1 MNETLQAVVR
11 DALALLVTLRE
22 ERVPVEEAMERL
34 RPLKERHPGYWLNMV
49 WERETFG
56 DAIHYDILIG
66 ADRGTYSLSY
76 CADEET
82 PWAVRGTQRIN
93 ETLVVR
99 VNDEPVYIHQ
109 AITSLDHAWHTLH
122 IGRHF
127 MDMCLVDKELRVN
140 PVDVTDEELDE
151 AMTEFRRRRRLFTVA
166 QVERW
171 MREHGTPQVQLE
183 AHLRDEVA
191 RAKLRL
197 RVAAGREEGYFQQHG
212 AGFDRV
218 QVARIHVSDADEALR
233 LYEQLRQAP
242 ETFLRVAQ
250 ERFLAGGPEAG
261 PEDGLFVTLQRRELH
276 REQAELLFAG
286 KPGQVIAPMP
296 SGEGYEVLQVLRFA
310 PAQLDDATRQQIR
323 NVLFEEWLDER
334 RRTARV
340 EWFWGA
346 GEAADVPMM
355 SL

>member
-1 MNETLQAVVR
+1 MNETLLAVVR

-22 ERVPVEEAMERL
+22 ERVPVEEAMDRL
-34 RPLKERHPGYWLNMV
+34 RPLKERHAGYWINMV

-56 DAIHYDILIG
+56 DRIHYDILIG
-66 ADRGTYSLSY
+66 DDRGTYSLSY

-93 ETLVVR
+93 ESLVVR

-109 AITSLDHAWHTLH
+109 AITSLDYAWQTLH
-122 IGRHF
+122 VGRHL
-127 MDMCLVDKELRVN
+127 MDMCLIDKELRVN
-140 PVDVTDEELDE
+140 PIEVTDEELSD
-151 AMTEFRRRRRLFTVA
+151 ALARFRRSRRLFTVA

-171 MREHGTPQVQLE
+171 MRDHGTPQVQLE

-191 RAKLRL
+191 REKLRQ
-197 RVAAGREEGYFQQHG
+197 RVAAGREEAYFRQHG
-212 AGFDRV
+212 PGFDRV
-218 QVARIHVSDADEALR
+218 QVARIYAPDQDEALR

-250 ERFLAGGPEAG
+250 ERFLATGADEGV
-261 PEDGLFVTLQRRELH
+261 FVTLQRNELH

-286 KPGQVIAPMP
+286 QPGQVLAPVP
-296 SGEGYEVLQVLRFA
+296 SGEGYELVQVLRVV
-310 PAQLDDATRQQIR
+310 PARLDDATRQQIR
-323 NVLFEEWLDER
+323 NALFEEWLEER

-346 GEAADVPMM
+346 AEAAEVPMI

>member
-1 MNETLQAVVR
+1 MNETLPAVVR

-34 RPLKERHPGYWLNMV
+34 RPLKERHPGRWINMV

-56 DAIHYDILIG
+56 DSIHYDILIG
-66 ADRGTYSLSY
+66 EGRGTYSLSY

-93 ETLVVR
+93 ESLVVR

-122 IGRHF
+122 VGRHL
-127 MDMCLVDKELRVN
+127 MDMCLVDKELRLN
-140 PVDVTDEELDE
+140 PVEVTDEELSD
-151 AMTEFRRRRRLFTVA
+151 ALTSFRRTRRLFTVA

-171 MREHGTPQVQLE
+171 MRDHGTPQVQLE

-191 RAKLRL
+191 RVKLRQ
-197 RVAAGREEGYFQQHG
+197 RVAAGREEAYFQEHR

-218 QVARIHVSDADEALR
+218 QVARLYASDQDEALR

-250 ERFLAGGPEAG
+250 ERFLAGGQD
-261 PEDGLFVTLQRRELH
+261 DGLFVTLQRSELH
-276 REQAELLFAG
+276 GEQAELLFAG
-286 KPGQVIAPMP
+286 EPGQVIAPVP
-296 SGEGYEVLQVLRFA
+296 SGDGYELVQVLRFL

-323 NVLFEEWLDER
+323 NALFEQWLEER

-346 GEAADVPMM
+346 AEAADVPMI

>member
-1 MNETLQAVVR
+1 MNETLPAVVR

-22 ERVPVEEAMERL
+22 ERVPVEEAMARL
-34 RPLKERHPGYWLNMV
+34 HPLKERHAGYWINMV

-56 DAIHYDILIG
+56 DTIHYDILIG
-66 ADRGTYSLSY
+66 EGQGTYSLSY

-93 ETLVVR
+93 ESLVVR

-109 AITSLDHAWHTLH
+109 AITSLDYAWHTLH
-122 IGRHF
+122 VGRHL
-127 MDMCLVDKELRVN
+127 MDMCLVDKELRTN
-140 PVDVTDEELDE
+140 PIEVTDDELAD
-151 AMTEFRRRRRLFTVA
+151 ALTSFRRTRRLFTVA

-171 MREHGTPQVQLE
+171 MRDHGTPQVQLE

-191 RAKLRL
+191 RAKLRQ
-197 RVAAGREEGYFQQHG
+197 RVAAGREEAYFQEHR
-212 AGFDRV
+212 AGFERV
-218 QVARIHVSDADEALR
+218 QVARLYALDQDEALR

-242 ETFLRVAQ
+242 DTFLRVAQ
-250 ERFLAGGPEAG
+250 ERFLAAG
-261 PEDGLFVTLQRRELH
+261 QDDGLFVTLQRSELH
-276 REQAELLFAG
+276 HEQAELLFAG
-286 KPGQVIAPMP
+286 EPGQVIAPVP
-296 SGEGYEVLQVLRFA
+296 SGEGYEVMQVLRVL

-323 NVLFEEWLDER
+323 NALYEQWLEER

-346 GEAADVPMM
+346 AEAADVPMI

>member
-1 MNETLQAVVR
+1 MNENLLAVVR
-11 DALALLVTLRE
+11 DALALLVTLRA

-34 RPLKERHPGYWLNMV
+34 RPLRERHAGYWINMV

-56 DAIHYDILIG
+56 DTIHYDILVG
-66 ADRGTYSLSY
+66 DDRGTYSLSH

-93 ETLVVR
+93 ESLVVR

-122 IGRHF
+122 VGRHF

-140 PVDVTDEELDE
+140 PVEVTDEELSD

-197 RVAAGREEGYFQQHG
+197 RVAAGREDAYFQQHR

-218 QVARIHVSDADEALR
+218 QVARIQAADQDEALR
-233 LYEQLRQAP
+233 LYEQLRGAP
-242 ETFLRVAQ
+242 ERFLRVAQ
-250 ERFLAGGPEAG
+250 ERFLAGGSE
-261 PEDGLFVTLQRRELH
+261 EGLFATLQRSELH
-276 REQAELLFAG
+276 REQAEILFAG
-286 KPGQVIAPMP
+286 QPGQVLAPVP
-296 SGEGYEVLQVLRFA
+296 SGQGYELVQVLGFV
-310 PAQLDDATRQQIR
+310 PARLDDATRQQIR
-323 NVLFEEWLDER
+323 DALFEEWLDER

-346 GEAADVPMM
+346 AEAAEVPMI

>member
-1 MNETLQAVVR
+1 MNETLPAVVR

-34 RPLKERHPGYWLNMV
+34 RPLKERHPGHWINMV

-56 DAIHYDILIG
+56 DSIHYDILIG
-66 ADRGTYSLSY
+66 DGRGTYSLSY

-93 ETLVVR
+93 ESLVVR

-122 IGRHF
+122 VGRHL
-127 MDMCLVDKELRVN
+127 MDMCLVDKELRLN
-140 PVDVTDEELDE
+140 PVEVTDEELSD
-151 AMTEFRRRRRLFTVA
+151 ALTSFRRTRRLFTVA

-171 MREHGTPQVQLE
+171 MRDHGTPQVQLE
-183 AHLRDEVA
+183 AHLRDQVA
-191 RAKLRL
+191 RAKLRQ
-197 RVAAGREEGYFQQHG
+197 RVAAGREEAYFQEHR
-212 AGFDRV
+212 AGFERV
-218 QVARIHVSDADEALR
+218 QVARLYASDQDEALR

-242 ETFLRVAQ
+242 ESFLRVAQ
-250 ERFLAGGPEAG
+250 ERFLAGGQD
-261 PEDGLFVTLQRRELH
+261 DGLFVTLQRSELH

-286 KPGQVIAPMP
+286 EPGQVIAPVP
-296 SGEGYEVLQVLRFA
+296 SGEGYELMQVLRFL

-323 NVLFEEWLDER
+323 NALFEQWLEER

-346 GEAADVPMM
+346 AEAADVPMI